1 MVGRISVGRNEVGK
15 LFEEKS
21 RNQTRRESIDLCF
34 GETVAST
41 L

>member
-1 MVGRISVGRNEVGK
+1 MGRDEVGK

-21 RNQTRRESIDLCF
+21 RKNNGEGIHGHVF
-34 GETVAST
+34 GEMVAST